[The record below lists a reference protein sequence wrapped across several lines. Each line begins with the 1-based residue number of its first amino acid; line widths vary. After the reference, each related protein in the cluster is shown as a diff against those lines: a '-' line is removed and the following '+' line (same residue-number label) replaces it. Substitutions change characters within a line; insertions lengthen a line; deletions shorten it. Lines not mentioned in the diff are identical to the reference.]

1 MLNIYHLI
9 LKGGLTF
16 FSKIHVHVYYIAMTL
31 MSVYS
36 NTLFNK
42 KLILYIFSLYIHKNL

>member
-16 FSKIHVHVYYIAMTL
+16 FSTIHVYTIAMTF